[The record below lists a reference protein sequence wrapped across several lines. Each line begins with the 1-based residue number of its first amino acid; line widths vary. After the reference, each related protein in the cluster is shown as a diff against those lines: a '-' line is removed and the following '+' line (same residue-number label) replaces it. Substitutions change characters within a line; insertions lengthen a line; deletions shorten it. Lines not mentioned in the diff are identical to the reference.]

1 MIALWMRKYKSRNLI
16 GKLIAIAIKPFL
28 CLPTL
33 NLFFLPPE
41 MMNISDKNFT
51 FTKMEFREIPKVA
64 FD

>member
-1 MIALWMRKYKSRNLI
+1 MAF
-16 GKLIAIAIKPFL
+16 AIKSFL

-41 MMNISDKNFT
+41 MMNTSDKNFT
-51 FTKMEFREIPKVA
+51 FANMEFREIPKVA